1 MNNSYNQY
9 HNLQDIPQNNH
20 IGMQPYQ
27 IGQPINQQQNYNS
40 NLCNSNNYGYQYP
53 QQQVELNQLYNQNPL
68 VVVNT
73 DANLIN
79 VQYSNPEII
88 YCSSPIRSN
97 RKYGNDG
104 VGVSGII
111 NALQQIYSELNLVF
125 PELDLIGQFNLLST
139 DKMESKVIQSII
151 NNNRYISSEAIRNGK
166 ISFCCKS
173 LQSMVIKYFYYLIIL
188 LTFIVI
194 SLSIGYQIYLQQ
206 SASWSQLII
215 PYSIQVL
222 SFVLQ
227 TIVFFVIIVVSG
239 FIEMNNN
246 SHNSVGTRL
255 AVQVPCMFMLM
266 LSFMLYQVI
275 LASTRRLLILLKQL
289 DQTEFIDGN
298 CI

>member
-1 MNNSYNQY
+1 MPPSKQNLKVIFLQEDAFSKGSKNTPFVNSLYSMHQINDLPDQLYRKY

-139 DKMESKVIQSII
+139 DKMETKQLEMEKYLFVV
-151 NNNRYISSEAIRNGK
+151 
-166 ISFCCKS
+166 S
-173 LQSMVIKYFYYLIIL
+173 LYNQWL
-188 LTFIVI
+188 LNTFITQQFY
-194 SLSIGYQIYLQQ
+194 SPLLLS
-206 SASWSQLII
+206 A
-215 PYSIQVL
+215 
-222 SFVLQ
+222 
-227 TIVFFVIIVVSG
+227 
-239 FIEMNNN
+239 
-246 SHNSVGTRL
+246 
-255 AVQVPCMFMLM
+255 
-266 LSFMLYQVI
+266 
-275 LASTRRLLILLKQL
+275 
-289 DQTEFIDGN
+289 
-298 CI
+298 